1 MSMTTRSRKSA
12 LALLALPLALPLAL
26 GACSMAPDYAR
37 PEAPVPPAWPVGEA
51 YPVEGEADLPS
62 VSYTEIFR
70 DPRLQALIGQA
81 LANNRDLRIA
91 AANLAAARAQVRVTR
106 AAQFPE
112 VSVRASGDVSDN
124 GGTSGESYALQGG
137 ISGFEL
143 DLFGRLA
150 NATAA
155 QRERELASEASA
167 RSVRLGLVADLAS
180 AWATYGADRDLL
192 AIAEETAANAR
203 RSVEL
208 TRARLQGGIAP
219 RTDLRQA
226 EQILATAEGDLAAQ
240 KAALAEDINLLRL
253 LIGAEVD
260 SAQLPASL
268 ADALS
273 SIESLPAGTSSAVL
287 LRRPDVAQAEYLLRA
302 ANADIGVARA
312 KLFPQITLTSL
323 LGFASNAL
331 GSLFDSAAFSA
342 SAGADAS
349 YSIFAGGAR
358 QGGVEVSQANRDAA
372 LASYEKAI
380 QSAFREVADALATKG
395 TIADRLSAARMNTE
409 AAADTAAL
417 SDTRYRG
424 GVDSFLANLV
434 AQRSLYTARRQ
445 EVAISLIAVQ
455 NRIELYRVLGGDA
468 ELGQGAFTAPQ

>member
-1 MSMTTRSRKSA
+1 MSRPLDMTMRKTA
-12 LALLALPLALPLAL
+12 LAFLPLALPALL

-37 PEAPVPPAWPVGEA
+37 PEAPVPRSWPVGDA
-51 YPVEGEADLPS
+51 DPVAGEAELPALP
-62 VSYTEIFR
+62 YTAIFR
-70 DPRLQALIGQA
+70 DARLQTLIGQA

-91 AANLAAARAQVRVTR
+91 AANLASARAQVRVTR

-112 VSVRASGDVSDN
+112 VSVRGSADISDN

-180 AWATYGADRDLL
+180 AWATYAADRDLL
-192 AIAEETAANAR
+192 AIAEQSAANAR
-203 RSVEL
+203 RSVDL
-208 TRARLQGGIAP
+208 TRARLEGGIAP

-240 KAALAEDINLLRL
+240 KAALAEDANLLRL
-253 LIGAEVD
+253 LVGADVD
-260 SAQLPASL
+260 PTLLPAGL
-268 ADALS
+268 DEVLS
-273 SIESLPAGTSSAVL
+273 SIESMPAGTSSAVL
-287 LRRPDVAQAEYLLRA
+287 LRRPDVAQAEFLLRA

-312 KLFPQITLTSL
+312 RLFPQITLTGL
-323 LGFASNAL
+323 LGFASDAL
-331 GSLFDSAAFSA
+331 GSLFDSGAFSA
-342 SAGADAS
+342 TAGADAS
-349 YSIFAGGAR
+349 YAIFSGGGRQAGVA
-358 QGGVEVSQANRDAA
+358 VSEASRDAA
-372 LASYEKAI
+372 LATYEKAI
-380 QSAFREVADALATKG
+380 QSAFREVSDALATKG
-395 TIADRLSAARMNTE
+395 TIADRQSAARMNTQ
-409 AAADTAAL
+409 AAADTANLTDA
-417 SDTRYRG
+417 RYRG

-434 AQRSLYTARRQ
+434 AQRSLYSAQRQ

-455 NRIELYRVLGGDA
+455 NRIELYRVLGGDE
-468 ELGQGAFTAPQ
+468 ELGQSAFALPQ